1 MITNIEELY
10 EAFSQV
16 MTHKRWWDTDN
27 KWEILLGAVLVQN
40 TNWRN
45 VDYALA
51 NLNEA
56 TQFLP
61 ENVLALDMEQLQAL
75 IRPSGFYRGK
85 SNTIIALLTW
95 LEGYHF
101 DLTQAADRDFLT
113 LRKELLAIKG
123 IGEETADALLV
134 YVFDHSTFIAD
145 KYAQRLFEKFG
156 FASAGYRQL
165 KSKILWP
172 ETMDTLKAQNLHGW
186 IIDYGQVYLK
196 NDESWQNGPLRE
208 FKLKLRR
215 PTLSEG

>member
-1 MITNIEELY
+1 MITNIDELY
-10 EAFSQV
+10 EALSRV
-16 MTHKRWWDTDN
+16 MAHKRWWDTDN

-61 ENVLALDMEQLQAL
+61 KKILALDQEQLQAL
-75 IRPSGFYRGK
+75 IRPSGFYKGK

-101 DLTQAADRDFLT
+101 DLAQAARKGFST

-123 IGEETADALLV
+123 VGEETADALLV
-134 YVFDHSTFIAD
+134 YIFDQSTFIAD
-145 KYAQRLFEKFG
+145 KYAQRMFEKFG
-156 FASAGYRQL
+156 FTSNGYKQL
-165 KSKILWP
+165 KSKIGWP

-186 IIDYGQVYLK
+186 IIEYGQVYLK
-196 NDESWQNGPLRE
+196 NDEVWQSGPLKN
-208 FKLKLRR
+208 FKLKLR
-215 PTLSEG
+215 TADD